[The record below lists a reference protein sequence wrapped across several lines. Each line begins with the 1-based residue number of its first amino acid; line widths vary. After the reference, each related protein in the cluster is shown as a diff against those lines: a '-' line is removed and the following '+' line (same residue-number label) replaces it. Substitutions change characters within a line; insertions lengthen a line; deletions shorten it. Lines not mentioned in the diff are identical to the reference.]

1 MQNQARVQNKT
12 AHFQALLDSLAEL
25 VFRVNRDGVI
35 QEFFIPPKWEI
46 GLNRKIVSGKPL
58 WHFFEPEIQ
67 KKWIQQW
74 EDKIRMMEEG
84 DLFQSFEYELP
95 YPSGPKHFEPRLA
108 LFGDEGV
115 MVTVRETT
123 PTVRA
128 YQKLECFENRYRAFL
143 VSHPDFIL
151 RLNLDGYFLDIH
163 APDENQLVKPI
174 QDQI

>member
-1 MQNQARVQNKT
+1 
-12 AHFQALLDSLAEL
+12 
-25 VFRVNRDGVI
+25 
-35 QEFFIPPKWEI
+35 
-46 GLNRKIVSGKPL
+46 
-58 WHFFEPEIQ
+58 
-67 KKWIQQW
+67 
-74 EDKIRMMEEG
+74 MEEG

-95 YPSGPKHFEPRLA
+95 YSKGSKHFEARLA

-128 YQKLECFENRYRAFL
+128 YKQLENSENRYRAFL
-143 VSHPDFIL
+143 DSHPDIIL

-174 QDQI
+174 QEQI